1 MRRLLLILALQAVQ
15 AAPVFGQQK
24 IMDSLSIVLNET
36 KDPRQRVDI
45 LNQLSVSCFDHDAE
59 KGYDYASQAFQGAKS
74 LNYFRGVRFATTL
87 KGYYFFS
94 KGDYKRA
101 LTLYHQYNSLPIPD
115 DDLFGY
121 NLVMIG
127 NVFRTLGQYDSAL
140 VYYNRAT
147 DLLEKLNA
155 QPYLAFSYKNLARLY
170 VLQWKNKKAEEVFL
184 KALRIYQTAK
194 NRNGIADT
202 WFSLSD
208 VSKNNANF
216 AEAQSYIEKGCQ
228 LALETGD
235 EFQNLNCLIN
245 EGDIHYRQGDN
256 TKALKNYF
264 EALELL
270 KSNDM
275 PAMLVAVY
283 AHIGDVYEAIA
294 QNDVSL
300 KYYLEALRIAERI
313 NLRHE
318 IGRIYSSM
326 AWTYKSQHNFKLAH
340 EYLEKSVTL
349 RQQIRDEHGIA
360 NCYNVLGV
368 IYLQEKKYAQ
378 AMEGIQRSLEIR
390 QRIGHRE
397 GISVCLFNL
406 ALVLEEQHQY
416 GRALQYQLE
425 ALSMDEAIGNKL
437 NMGIS
442 YNSLGRLYTKLKK
455 FALAEN
461 FLTLAKKMANETAS
475 KSLMMNNHLYWSEY
489 FEARKNPGKAL
500 EHHKQY
506 TSLNDSIYSDI
517 GAHKLAELETLYQ
530 MDKKDAHIELLNQQK
545 LIQQNEIG
553 LQRSQI
559 RLQNIFIAS
568 SIAGFILLSLLTF
581 LVYKYSGRIK
591 RAHREISEQKEEIQS
606 QAEELTEAN
615 HTIAEINKR
624 LEGKIEERTQALS
637 QAYKELDTF
646 FYRSSHDFRR
656 PLTTFLGLAE
666 VAKITV
672 KDPNA
677 LELFSKVKDTA
688 NNLDKMLVK
697 LQSISDLGS
706 QQLVYKEVM
715 IKQIFDSVCD
725 TFRESLQHKHIR
737 TSAEISLTKPFISYP
752 ALIKIIIENLVEN
765 AIHFSGVDN
774 SYIRLRANNQNP
786 GYLTLDIEDNGQGIG
801 KEYLEQVFDMY
812 FRANEHSKGNGL
824 GLYIVKKAVE
834 KLDGSISVSSI
845 PLVGSTFTM
854 MFPMGPP
861 S

>member
-1 MRRLLLILALQAVQ
+1 MRRLFLILVLQAVQ
-15 AAPVFGQQK
+15 ALPVFGQQK
-24 IMDSLSIVLNET
+24 IIDSLSLVLNKT
-36 KDPRQRVDI
+36 KDPQQHVDI
-45 LNQLSVSCFDHDAE
+45 LNQLSLSCFDHDTE
-59 KGYDYASQAFQGAKS
+59 KGYDYAMQAFEEAKS
-74 LNYFRGVRFATTL
+74 LNYFRGKRLATTL
-87 KGYYFFS
+87 KGFYFFY
-94 KGDYKRA
+94 KGDFTKA
-101 LTLYHQYNSLPIPD
+101 LTFYRQYNSLPLPE

-121 NLVMIG
+121 NLVMTG
-127 NVFRTLGQYDSAL
+127 NVFRSLAQYDSAL
-140 VYYNRAT
+140 VYYNRAIS
-147 DLLEKLNA
+147 LLQKLDA
-155 QPYLAFSYKNLARLY
+155 QSYLAFGYKNLARLY
-170 VLQWKNKKAEEVFL
+170 VLQWKNRQAEDVFL
-184 KALRIYQTAK
+184 KALEIYQKAK
-194 NRNGIADT
+194 NKRAIADT

-228 LALETGD
+228 LAHETGD
-235 EFQNLNCLIN
+235 EYQNLNCLVN
-245 EGDIHYRQGDN
+245 QGDIHYRQGDN
-256 TKALKNYF
+256 TSALKNYF

-275 PAMLVAVY
+275 PTMLVTAY
-283 AHIGDVYEAIA
+283 TNIGDVYEAMA
-294 QNDVSL
+294 QYDVSL

-326 AWTYKSQHNFKLAH
+326 AWTYKSQYNFKLAH
-340 EYLEKSVTL
+340 EYLEKSLDV
-349 RQQIRDEHGIA
+349 RKQIQDEHGIS
-360 NCYNVLGV
+360 NSYNVLGV
-368 IYLQEKKYAQ
+368 IFLQEKKYTL
-378 AMEGIQRSLEIR
+378 AMEAIQRSLEIR
-390 QRIGHRE
+390 QQIGHRE
-397 GISVCLFNL
+397 GVSVCLFNL
-406 ALVLEEQHQY
+406 ALVLEEQQQY
-416 GRALQYQLE
+416 GKALQYQID
-425 ALSMDEAIGNKL
+425 ALSMDEVIGNKF
-437 NMGIS
+437 NIGIS

-455 FALAEN
+455 FAAAEN
-461 FLTLAKKMANETAS
+461 FLTLAKKMADETAS

-489 FEARKNPGKAL
+489 FEARKNPDKAL
-500 EHHKQY
+500 MHHKQY
-506 TSLNDSIYSDI
+506 ASLNDSIYSDI
-517 GAHKLAELETLYQ
+517 GAHKLAELEALYQ
-530 MDKKDAHIELLNQQK
+530 MEKKDASIELLNQEKLLQK
-545 LIQQNEIG
+545 NEIK

-559 RLQNIFIAS
+559 RLQNIFIVS
-568 SIAGFILLSLLTF
+568 GIAGFTLLSLLTF

-591 RAHREISEQKEEIQS
+591 KAHREISEQKEEIQS

-677 LELFSKVKDTA
+677 LELFSKVKETA
-688 NNLDKMLVK
+688 INLDKMLIK

-765 AIHFSGVDN
+765 SIHFSGVVN
-774 SYIRLRANNQNP
+774 SYIRLRASNQNP

-801 KEYLEQVFDMY
+801 KEYLGQVFDMY

-854 MFPMGPP
+854 MFPMGFP